1 MKWFPLTDPL
11 VRWPE
16 GAHPILGEAA
26 TGHSANEG
34 DDALARII
42 SSESTVC
49 RLLGGGASLGILHEA
64 PLPKERNTESEEHA
78 QPLSLVT

>member
-16 GAHPILGEAA
+16 GAHTRYSGKQRQVIVQTKEMMHL
-26 TGHSANEG
+26 
-34 DDALARII
+34 
-42 SSESTVC
+42 TVC
-49 RLLGGGASLGILHEA
+49 RLLGGGASLGILHGA
-64 PLPKERNTESEEHA
+64 PLPKERNTGSEEHA